1 MTIPNVVSIA
11 GVDPSGGAGV
21 LADLKTFSA
30 LGAYG
35 CGVIAALTAQNTRAV
50 TGIHEVPPEFLRLQ
64 LDTLFADVRI
74 DAVKIG
80 MLATSSLIREVAR
93 AIERYRPR
101 LVILDPVMVAKSGD
115 RLLREEAVAALR
127 DELLPLATLITPN
140 LPEAGD
146 LLGRVLPDDDVGAM
160 HTAAR
165 DLRTLGARNV
175 LLKGGHMRG
184 ARLVDLL
191 LVEDRAIELAVERV
205 ATQNTHG
212 TGCTLSSAIAALAPQ
227 RPSLAAAVRDAQAY
241 VHAAIVASDS
251 LAVGAGHGP
260 LHHFHALWPSA
271 SEL

>member
-1 MTIPNVVSIA
+1 
-11 GVDPSGGAGV
+11 
-21 LADLKTFSA
+21 
-30 LGAYG
+30 
-35 CGVIAALTAQNTRAV
+35 
-50 TGIHEVPPEFLRLQ
+50 
-64 LDTLFADVRI
+64 
-74 DAVKIG
+74 
-80 MLATSSLIREVAR
+80 
-93 AIERYRPR
+93 
-101 LVILDPVMVAKSGD
+101 
-115 RLLREEAVAALR
+115 
-127 DELLPLATLITPN
+127 
-140 LPEAGD
+140 
-146 LLGRVLPDDDVGAM
+146 
-160 HTAAR
+160 
-165 DLRTLGARNV
+165 
-175 LLKGGHMRG
+175 MRG